1 MGSVS
6 TVQSIKLLN
15 LFTQDK
21 IAPVLIA
28 STSAGHLGGF
38 TLFQRDLPIRTV
50 KTKQRM
56 HILGGQRGVW
66 CFALASGNTKAT
78 GDKITKVKPVAGVRG
93 MIISTDANPSPGMS
107 RIAIPSSNLTTSS
120 SFADITIL
128 ARTPGTTIGA
138 GPFFGGT
145 AVVQIVTGVSGGT
158 GTGAATGVGGGAIR
172 VLEYDGTER
181 QVIKDVESSSSSST
195 NSKSTSTTTTTTT
208 GTRPPIRACAISD
221 PYILILR
228 EDDTMG
234 LFVADAG
241 KPDKG
246 KAGKG
251 DKDSGKGKEPPK
263 GKVRRKDMSML
274 GGKTSRYLTGCFF
287 TDHTGMLDEHLEVS
301 PGAGIDLGSRSGNF
315 NQWLMLVRPQ
325 GVLEVN
331 DSSLMC

>member
-1 MGSVS
+1 
-6 TVQSIKLLN
+6 
-15 LFTQDK
+15 
-21 IAPVLIA
+21 
-28 STSAGHLGGF
+28 
-38 TLFQRDLPIRTV
+38 
-50 KTKQRM
+50 M

-66 CFALASGNTKAT
+66 CFALAGGNTKGA
-78 GDKITKVKPVAGVRG
+78 GDKVTKAKPVAGVRG

-107 RIAIPSSNLTTSS
+107 RIAIPSSNATTAS

-145 AVVQIVTGVSGGT
+145 AVVQVVTGVSGGT
-158 GTGAATGVGGGAIR
+158 GTGAAAATGVGGGAIR

-195 NSKSTSTTTTTTT
+195 NSKSTSTTTNTTT
-208 GTRPPIRACAISD
+208 GARPPIRACAISD

-241 KPDKG
+241 KPDKADKG
-246 KAGKG
+246 KGGKG
-251 DKDSGKGKEPPK
+251 DKDSGKGKELPK

-301 PGAGIDLGSRSGNF
+301 PGAGIDLGSRSGDF

-325 GVLEVN
+325 GVLEVK
-331 DSSLMC
+331 DLTLTCWCYLHIAS